1 MFDGIINKCSSFLE
15 PISEISKADDKPKF
29 IESDFKLINFDKVAK
44 QFGDVFRS
52 PDALWFKKIILFSLS
67 LKIERFHA

>member
-29 IESDFKLINFDKVAK
+29 IKSDFKLINFDKFAK
-44 QFGDVFRS
+44 
-52 PDALWFKKIILFSLS
+52 
-67 LKIERFHA
+67 

>member
-1 MFDGIINKCSSFLE
+1 MELLISVLLFLE

-29 IESDFKLINFDKVAK
+29 IESDFKLINFDKFAK

-52 PDALWFKKIILFSLS
+52 PDALWFKK
-67 LKIERFHA
+67 K

>member
-29 IESDFKLINFDKVAK
+29 IESDFKLINFDKFAK

-52 PDALWFKKIILFSLS
+52 PDGLWFKKIILFSLS